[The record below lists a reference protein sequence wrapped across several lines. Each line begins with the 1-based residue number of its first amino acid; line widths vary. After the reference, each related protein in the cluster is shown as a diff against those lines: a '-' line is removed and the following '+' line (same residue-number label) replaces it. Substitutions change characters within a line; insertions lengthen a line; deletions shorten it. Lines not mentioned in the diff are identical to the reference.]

1 MKVPGVI
8 PNISSELT
16 PNKSELTLTGVMEES
31 AIFEA
36 FKLVLT

>member
-16 PNKSELTLTGVMEES
+16 PKTSLADLDTMTGVLS
-31 AIFEA
+31 T
-36 FKLVLT
+36 LLS